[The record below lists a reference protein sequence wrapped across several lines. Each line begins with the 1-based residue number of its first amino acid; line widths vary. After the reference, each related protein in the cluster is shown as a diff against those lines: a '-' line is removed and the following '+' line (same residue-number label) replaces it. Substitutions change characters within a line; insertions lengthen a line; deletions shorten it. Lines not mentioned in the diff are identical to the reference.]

1 MLQKGK
7 LDNVEEAKKK
17 KKKRRMKIN
26 IIGIREVRSEATR
39 VNQAQ
44 VDFLAL

>member
-17 KKKRRMKIN
+17 KKKKRMKIN
-26 IIGIREVRSEATR
+26 IIGIREIRWQGSGKIT
-39 VNQAQ
+39 
-44 VDFLAL
+44 

>member
-17 KKKRRMKIN
+17 KKKRMKIN
-26 IIGIREVRSEATR
+26 IIGIREVRWQGSGKIT
-39 VNQAQ
+39 
-44 VDFLAL
+44 